1 MEARFIHEGKAIDY
15 TPTADMVAGT
25 VVVLGDRVGVSIV
38 DIPANVLGALQVTG
52 VFDFEKDNTVIPLY
66 GRVYWDAT
74 AKKATVTATGNTL
87 LGIALD
93 AAVATDTIVRVRLNS

>member
-1 MEARFIHEGKAIDY
+1 MEARFVHDGKAIDY
-15 TPTADMVAGT
+15 TPTADVAAGT

-38 DIPANVLGALQVTG
+38 DIAANVLGALQVVG

-66 GRVYWDAT
+66 GKVYWNAT
-74 AKKATVTATGNTL
+74 TKKATLTATGNTL

-93 AAVATDTIVRVRLNS
+93 DTIAADSIVRVRLNS

>member
-15 TPTADMVAGT
+15 TPTADMTAGT

-38 DIPANVLGALQVTG
+38 DTPAEVLGALQVTG

-66 GRVYWDAT
+66 GRVYWNAT

-87 LGIALD
+87 LGIALN
-93 AAVATDTIVRVRLNS
+93 ATIATDTIVRVRLNS